1 MQIRTFDGKLF
12 AMATMR
18 TYDDACAAAHALDLV
33 GERWALL
40 VVRELLL
47 GPKRFTDLRA
57 GIPKASP
64 NVLAQRLR
72 ELERAGVVRRRKLP
86 PPAASR
92 VYELTEWGLELEPVV
107 VSLGR
112 WGARSPSKPR
122 DAELLGVDSL
132 ILSFRTMFD
141 PRAADGL
148 GASYELRLG
157 EERFRA
163 EVAGDQF
170 EIVRGDADR
179 PDATIETDPAT
190 LAALVYDG
198 RRLGEALRS
207 GDVKIEGD
215 ESAVERFLGLFS
227 LPEPAAPAAGA

>member
-1 MQIRTFDGKLF
+1 
-12 AMATMR
+12 MATMR

-92 VYELTEWGLELEPVV
+92 VYELTEWGMELEPVIV
-107 VSLGR
+107 RLGR
-112 WGARSPSKPR
+112 WGVRSPLRSC
-122 DAELLGVDSL
+122 DAKLGVDSL

-141 PRAADGL
+141 PLAAEGVR
-148 GASYELRLG
+148 ASYELRLG
-157 EERFRA
+157 EDRFRA
-163 EVAGDQF
+163 VVADGRFEVG
-170 EIVRGDADR
+170 RGSAER
-179 PDATIETDPAT
+179 PDAVIETDAGT
-190 LAALVYDG
+190 LAALVYEG
-198 RRLGEALRS
+198 RGLERALRS
-207 GDVKIEGD
+207 GDVKVEGD
-215 ESAVERFLGLFS
+215 ESAVERFLGLFP
-227 LPEPAAPAAGA
+227 LPEPAAPAGP